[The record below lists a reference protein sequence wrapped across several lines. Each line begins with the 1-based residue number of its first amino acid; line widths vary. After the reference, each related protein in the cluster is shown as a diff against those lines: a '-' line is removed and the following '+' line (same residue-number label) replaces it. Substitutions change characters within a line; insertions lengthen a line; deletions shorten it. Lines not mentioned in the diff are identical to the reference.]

1 MSFRTSLTTQ
11 GVDQILSTDEQS
23 SDWQA
28 LTEVLRRIHNG
39 ERDPKTLLPGL
50 DEIEA
55 AITQRVLAYLAG
67 NPDIGIDPDAWRT
80 LTDTKD
86 DTDSGED
93 NLEAFIAA
101 AVEAA
106 RGNAEARE
114 ALGPALDQLAADP
127 YTAALAAALQN
138 TSAGEYPATP
148 LPDLDPDHAA
158 VLEEIRRSLTQPQD
172 D

>member
-1 MSFRTSLTTQ
+1 MT
-11 GVDQILSTDEQS
+11 V
-23 SDWQA
+23 
-28 LTEVLRRIHNG
+28 H
-39 ERDPKTLLPGL
+39 
-50 DEIEA
+50 
-55 AITQRVLAYLAG
+55 
-67 NPDIGIDPDAWRT
+67 PDAWRT

-93 NLEAFIAA
+93 NFEAFIAA

-127 YTAALAAALQN
+127 DTAALAAALQN
-138 TSAGEYPATP
+138 ITAGDYPATP
-148 LPDLDPDHAA
+148 LPDLDPDQAA
-158 VLEEIRRSLTQPQD
+158 VLEEIRRRLTQPQD

>member
-1 MSFRTSLTTQ
+1 MNKRPPSYEPS
-11 GVDQILSTDEQS
+11 GS
-23 SDWQA
+23 
-28 LTEVLRRIHNG
+28 VLLNGSPLDPRPRRADRH
-39 ERDPKTLLPGL
+39 
-50 DEIEA
+50 
-55 AITQRVLAYLAG
+55 
-67 NPDIGIDPDAWRT
+67 
-80 LTDTKD
+80 

-138 TSAGEYPATP
+138 TSAGDYPATP

-158 VLEEIRRSLTQPQD
+158 VLEEIRRRLTQPQD